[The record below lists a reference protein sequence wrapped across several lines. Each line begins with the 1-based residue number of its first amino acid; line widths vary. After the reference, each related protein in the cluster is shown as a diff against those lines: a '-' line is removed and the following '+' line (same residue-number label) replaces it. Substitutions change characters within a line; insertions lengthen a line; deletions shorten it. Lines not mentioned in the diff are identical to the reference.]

1 MVAPYITGIPGWDP
15 VPRLA
20 EFLIKR
26 ECAMKII
33 TGIPDAES
41 GSLSKIH
48 ADLMVGYGVEILI
61 HTQPFLHAKMY
72 QFTFHEGD
80 RAAFVGSANF
90 SIGGFDR
97 NHEIVAFFTQKG
109 DNDRVADQFEILMA
123 VGANYHSWEWKKKAG

>member
-1 MVAPYITGIPGWDP
+1 MVAPYITGIPGWNP
-15 VPRLA
+15 VPKLA
-20 EFLIKR
+20 EFLIR
-26 ECAMKII
+26 HECAMEII
-33 TGIPDAES
+33 TGKPDAGN

-72 QFTFHEGD
+72 QFTFPEGD

-90 SIGGFDR
+90 SNNGFEG

-109 DNDRVADQFEILMA
+109 DNDRVARQFEVLMA
-123 VGANYHSWEWKKKAG
+123 IGTNYHSWKLKKEAG